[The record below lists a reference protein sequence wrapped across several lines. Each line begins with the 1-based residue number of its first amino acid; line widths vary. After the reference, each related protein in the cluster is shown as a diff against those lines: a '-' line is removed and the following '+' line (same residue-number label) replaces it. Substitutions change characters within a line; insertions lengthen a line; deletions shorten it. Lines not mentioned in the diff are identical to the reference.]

1 MDIPEENIKRFFDFA
16 NERHAIYLRRQR
28 GEPWP
33 WTSNPILRDYFF
45 TNCYRQLDKGTQW
58 LTTNII
64 EPGSTEHELLFFNIL
79 VYRCHNRIST
89 AERLGWIRNYDADE
103 ALRYEMWMQQL
114 SDMGVHIF
122 TGAYM
127 VTGSIR
133 ENGVCSKSKVHQQ
146 FGITFPY
153 VWKHIADL
161 MPLPGSTLEE
171 AFNRLALHAPGI
183 GKFVAY
189 EIITDL
195 RYTHFLDKASDIYT
209 WANPGPGCRRGLG
222 RIVGKQVE
230 HHYQYTIHN
239 TQECLDLMQFL
250 MSVSPKYLAPYMY
263 SDNPNMQNDMRFYE
277 HVACEFDKAER
288 VRLHEGKA
296 RRKYINP
303 EKRGDSNE

>member
-1 MDIPEENIKRFFDFA
+1 MDIPEENIKRFFDFV

-28 GEPWP
+28 QEPWP
-33 WTSNPILRDYFF
+33 WTSNPILRNYFF

-64 EPGSTEHELLFFNIL
+64 EPHADEQELLFFNIV

-89 AERLGWIRNYDADE
+89 AERIGWLTDYGPYIASCCENGMQKLADA
-103 ALRYEMWMQQL
+103 
-114 SDMGVHIF
+114 GVHIF

-153 VWKHIADL
+153 VWNHIADL
-161 MPLPGSTLEE
+161 IPLPGSTLEE

-195 RYTHFLDKASDIYT
+195 SYTLFLDKASDIYS

-222 RIVGKQVE
+222 RLIGKQVE

-239 TQECLDLMQFL
+239 TQECIDLMQFL
-250 MSVSPKYLAPYMY
+250 LAVSPQYLAPYMH
-263 SDNPNMQNDMRFYE
+263 SDNPNMRNDIRFVE
-277 HVACEFDKAER
+277 HSLCEFDKMER

-303 EKRGDSNE
+303 EKRGVSNE

>member
-16 NERHAIYLRRQR
+16 NERHAIFLRRQR
-28 GEPWP
+28 GEEWP

-64 EPGSTEHELLFFNIL
+64 EPHANERELLFFNIL

-89 AERLGWIRNYDADE
+89 AERLGYIYDYGTFSAFQYEEQMQHLAD
-103 ALRYEMWMQQL
+103 Q
-114 SDMGVHIF
+114 GVHIF

-153 VWKHIADL
+153 VWNHIADL

-183 GKFVAY
+183 GNFVAY

-195 RYTHFLDKASDIYT
+195 RHTHFLNKASDIMT

-222 RIVGKQVE
+222 RIIGKTVT
-230 HHYQYTIHN
+230 HHSQYVVRN

-250 MSVSPKYLAPYMY
+250 MTVSPKYLAPYM
-263 SDNPNMQNDMRFYE
+263 PEFEMRDCE
-277 HVACEFDKAER
+277 HTLCEWDKMER
-288 VRLHEGKA
+288 VRLHEGKS
-296 RRKYINP
+296 RRKYIYKGEN
-303 EKRGDSNE
+303 